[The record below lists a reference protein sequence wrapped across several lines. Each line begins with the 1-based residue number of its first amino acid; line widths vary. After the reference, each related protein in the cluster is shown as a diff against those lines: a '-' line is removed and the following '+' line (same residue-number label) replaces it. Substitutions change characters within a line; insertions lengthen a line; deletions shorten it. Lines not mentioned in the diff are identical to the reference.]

1 MSDEIRQQVFEMS
14 VGIVLHN
21 LILLLGSLIWFRE
34 LSVLLGIL
42 IGAAGAFALLYSM
55 AWSTELCAGSG
66 DENYA
71 RKKMTVHAVLRG
83 LTVFAAVIILWRFT
97 NINPLAVVLGVLG
110 LKSGAY
116 LYPTVHRHWNH
127 KER

>member
-1 MSDEIRQQVFEMS
+1 MSDEIKQQMMEMS

-21 LILLLGSLIWFRE
+21 LVLLLGSLIWFRE
-34 LSVLLGIL
+34 LPVILGIL
-42 IGAAGAFALLYSM
+42 IGAVGAAAMLYSM

-66 DENYA
+66 SENYA
-71 RKKMTVHAVLRG
+71 RKKMTLHAVLRG
-83 LTVFAAVIILWRFT
+83 LTAIVVIIVLWRFT
-97 NINPLAVVLGVLG
+97 NINPLAVVLGMLG

-127 KER
+127 KDR